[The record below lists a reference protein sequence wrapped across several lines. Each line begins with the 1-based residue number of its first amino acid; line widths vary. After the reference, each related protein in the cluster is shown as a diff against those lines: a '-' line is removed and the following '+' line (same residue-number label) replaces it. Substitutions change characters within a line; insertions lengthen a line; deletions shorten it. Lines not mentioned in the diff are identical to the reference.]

1 MVLAST
7 MWDGG
12 EDHQHIER
20 EEELSQHY
28 WGVMKDRG
36 SQYQR
41 FMNTQQS
48 AWSILNPLI
57 DLSLAQRA
65 TRADTAL
72 RRSFP
77 TRAKGLLMQL
87 AAIIKRVSKVFGREA
102 GEGRD
107 SAIAEQRP
115 DQDLSL
121 HIQLNPGL
129 IDRRTSH
136 FSQNDCHSLL
146 LDIAKSDA
154 GRKAL
159 CTLRSDEAQVM
170 VDYLN
175 LVRMI

>member
-1 MVLAST
+1 
-7 MWDGG
+7 
-12 EDHQHIER
+12 
-20 EEELSQHY
+20 
-28 WGVMKDRG
+28 
-36 SQYQR
+36 
-41 FMNTQQS
+41 MNTQQS

-107 SAIAEQRP
+107 
-115 DQDLSL
+115 
-121 HIQLNPGL
+121 
-129 IDRRTSH
+129 T
-136 FSQNDCHSLL
+136 QNDCHSLL